1 MIFQYLL
8 EASGLNALGTGHQL
22 LLQTLRLN
30 IDLNFASFNIPL
42 TTCWVWEAQNP
53 LFFPP
58 KNIFPCH
65 QLLNPSCS
73 EALLVAAHEQSP
85 RGLGGLPECG
95 LRTAVTMSMKCKR
108 ASASCPLA
116 WMCPQLPLVG
126 DGQGWKRSI
135 YYTL

>member
-1 MIFQYLL
+1 MIFQPLL
-8 EASGLNALGTGHQL
+8 EASGLNALETGHQL
-22 LLQTLRLN
+22 LLQTLSLS
-30 IDLNFASFNIPL
+30 IDRNFASVNIPL
-42 TTCWVWEAQNP
+42 LVAGYGKNKI
-53 LFFPP
+53 LFSSLQ

-95 LRTAVTMSMKCKR
+95 LRTAVPASVKCKR
-108 ASASCPLA
+108 ASAGCPPA
-116 WMCPQLPLVG
+116 RMCPQLPLVG